1 MQYVD
6 FDFMGSL
13 GGVISV
19 NTQCNRGMRF
29 PVACLSALF
38 LGDEPVNNDLMSAF
52 ASELKF
58 WERKGA

>member
-1 MQYVD
+1 MQLVD
-6 FDFMGSL
+6 SDFMGSL
-13 GGVISV
+13 GGVISA

-29 PVACLSALF
+29 LVACLSALLF
-38 LGDEPVNNDLMSAF
+38 WDEPVNSDLMSAF